1 MSIYQPSSTA
11 TVLRLRAL
19 AEARHYSQFV
29 QLFVESETQAGE
41 LVIRDNLPAIDAMRA
56 GVLLGLKFTVK
67 ELEGVKRLTAS
78 KAA

>member
-1 MSIYQPSSTA
+1 MSSLTQTA
-11 TVLRLRAL
+11 TAVSLRLR
-19 AEARHYSQFV
+19 EITQRRHYSEFCE
-29 QLFVESETQAGE
+29 LFVESKTRAGE